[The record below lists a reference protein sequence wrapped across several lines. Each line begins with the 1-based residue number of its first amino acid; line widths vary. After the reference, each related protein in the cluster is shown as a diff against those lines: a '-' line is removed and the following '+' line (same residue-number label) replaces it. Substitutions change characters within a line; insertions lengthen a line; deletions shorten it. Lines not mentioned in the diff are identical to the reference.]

1 MVFEKKVFKTPNEI
15 ISKHRIKTF
24 QNTENGLWLIHIY
37 TRMMKRRYDGKS

>member
-24 QNTENGLWLIHIY
+24 QNTENGRFGESIFLFVCFHF
-37 TRMMKRRYDGKS
+37 